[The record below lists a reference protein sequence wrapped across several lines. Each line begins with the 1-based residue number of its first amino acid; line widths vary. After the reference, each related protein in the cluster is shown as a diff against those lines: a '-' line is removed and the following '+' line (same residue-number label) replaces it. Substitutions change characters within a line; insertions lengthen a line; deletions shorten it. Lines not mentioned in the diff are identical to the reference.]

1 MYRPAIF
8 AAAPVLLAIAVY
20 YTIAPPF
27 FCSGTC
33 CFVKSTCAD
42 VPMAKH
48 LVQPK
53 YEKVAAA
60 LAESLAI
67 GWDLGASVFMRV
79 NGETVLDIA
88 GGYQD
93 EEKTI
98 PYDVTT
104 MNLVFSSGKIPE
116 TIGIALLV
124 DKGLMEL
131 DTPIKEYWP
140 EFAQKGK
147 GEITMGDIL
156 SHRSGAMDSFEKTPD
171 AATLQDDHKRDEFLA
186 SQKFLFPRGTVGYRG
201 ASSAFYT
208 DAVVRRV
215 DPLKRSLLQLVQEEL
230 FDTVGQSIFCP
241 PISSHDWEGRM
252 SKVHDIPLSKMML
265 GLLPQLYLSNF
276 YRSVLGEDHPLVLS
290 DSEVNLYRNW
300 ILKVDPNSPLVK
312 PGLPDM
318 DQGEASWNNRSSWLS
333 YPMMSANCLT
343 NARGTGHVFDAF
355 MRGKVVSDDTLA
367 LFLKPVGT
375 NEFDNFLSN
384 NVTYSAGGFG
394 IGGAGKEGPLSLGI
408 FKQPVGAQCTG
419 WGGIGGSTIMHCLV
433 GAHNVTLSYVPNLLS
448 PLVQLDRGMKLLSE
462 AVGILLKE

>member
-1 MYRPAIF
+1 
-8 AAAPVLLAIAVY
+8 
-20 YTIAPPF
+20 
-27 FCSGTC
+27 
-33 CFVKSTCAD
+33 
-42 VPMAKH
+42 MAKH

-462 AVGILLKE
+462 AVGILLEE